1 MPQIFV
7 NLLSLQSLKNFKHE
21 ILEKLVPKAILQVE
35 SVNIIK
41 IWILILVHCTCSVLY
56 KTVEGLVTTQLL
68 LCHGGKNCQNWVKI
82 LNSIFTY
89 LIFLPGCQIVWH
101 LHDTRRKDFCFV
113 IMLILFFF
121 PVCKTFQSCFASP
134 LVYPPSIF
142 WEHVKIIYY
151 MYLPILVTAYK
162 EQKK

>member
-7 NLLSLQSLKNFKHE
+7 NLLSLQSLKNFKYE

-41 IWILILVHCTCSVLY
+41 IWILILVHCTCTVLY
-56 KTVEGLVTTQLL
+56 KIVEGLVTTQLL

-89 LIFLPGCQIVWH
+89 LIFLPWCQIVWH
-101 LHDTRRKDFCFV
+101 LHDIRRKDFCFV

-121 PVCKTFQSCFASP
+121 PACKHSNLALPVPWFTP
-134 LVYPPSIF
+134 LQYFENMS
-142 WEHVKIIYY
+142 K
-151 MYLPILVTAYK
+151 
-162 EQKK
+162 

>member
-7 NLLSLQSLKNFKHE
+7 NLLSLQSLKNFKYE

-41 IWILILVHCTCSVLY
+41 IWILILVHCTCTVLY

-89 LIFLPGCQIVWH
+89 LIFLPWCQIVWH
-101 LHDTRRKDFCFV
+101 LHDIRRKDFCFV
-113 IMLILFFF
+113 IMLILFF
-121 PVCKTFQSCFASP
+121 SP
-134 LVYPPSIF
+134 SANI
-142 WEHVKIIYY
+142 
-151 MYLPILVTAYK
+151 PILLCQSLGLPPFNILRTCQNNLLHVFANIGHCL
-162 EQKK
+162 